1 MNHKIIRRDITGNKI
16 ISFITVLFIA
26 AAAMLLSLAGILVIH
41 LFGSI
46 DSLMKDA
53 KTPHFMQMHAGDIAF
68 EELER
73 FAQANGDVEDFQV
86 LEFLNVNNEKIKL
99 GENSLTAS
107 VQDNGFSVQS
117 SRFDFLLDETN
128 KPVQPKDGELF
139 VPVSYN
145 RDGTAKVGDKAV
157 VDGKTFVVAGFVR
170 DSQMNSTLA
179 SSKRFLVSAGDYRQM
194 RESGSVEYL
203 IEFRLKDLSDLSG
216 FEAAYSASELPANG
230 PTLTWP
236 LFRMISAVSDGI
248 MIAVILLVSVL
259 VIFISLLCIRFTLL
273 AKIEDDYREIGVMK
287 AIGIRVS
294 DIRSIYLSVYAV
306 LAAVGCGAGFLLSL
320 VFSGPLQ
327 ESIRVNL
334 GESGKDTFSLL
345 AGIVGILLLFFFIL
359 FCINRILKKFHR
371 ISAVQ
376 AIRLGA
382 ELE

>member
-179 SSKRFLVSAGDYRQM
+179 SSKRFLVSAGDYERM
-194 RESGSVEYL
+194 RASGSVEYL
-203 IEFRLKDLSDLSG
+203 IEFRLKDLSDLSD
-216 FEAAYSASELPANG
+216 FEAAYS
-230 PTLTWP
+230 
-236 LFRMISAVSDGI
+236 
-248 MIAVILLVSVL
+248 
-259 VIFISLLCIRFTLL
+259 
-273 AKIEDDYREIGVMK
+273 
-287 AIGIRVS
+287 
-294 DIRSIYLSVYAV
+294 
-306 LAAVGCGAGFLLSL
+306 LSL
-320 VFSGPLQ
+320 
-327 ESIRVNL
+327 IH
-334 GESGKDTFSLL
+334 
-345 AGIVGILLLFFFIL
+345 I
-359 FCINRILKKFHR
+359 
-371 ISAVQ
+371 
-376 AIRLGA
+376 
-382 ELE
+382 